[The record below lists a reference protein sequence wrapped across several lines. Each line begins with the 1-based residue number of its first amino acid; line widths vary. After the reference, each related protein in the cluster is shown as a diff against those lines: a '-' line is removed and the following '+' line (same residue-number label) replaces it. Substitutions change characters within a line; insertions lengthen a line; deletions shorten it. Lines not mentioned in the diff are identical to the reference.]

1 MSKQPAATVTVTV
14 YPAVG
19 RFLMG
24 IPHVETTTDA
34 ETAAYLVE
42 TEAFT
47 YDPPTTPATPVEPEE
62 N

>member
-1 MSKQPAATVTVTV
+1 MPKSAAEPTQVTV

-34 ETAAYLVE
+34 DTAAYLVE

-47 YDPPTTPATPVEPEE
+47 YDPPTTAPAEPEE
-62 N
+62 

>member
-1 MSKQPAATVTVTV
+1 MSKSPAVAEQVTV

-19 RFLMG
+19 RFLHG

-47 YDPPTTPATPVEPEE
+47 YDPPIQPAAPAEPEE
-62 N
+62 